1 MRAHG
6 RRLAVASVAV
16 LGVALP
22 AAARGAPPNTTKQAC
37 VAASTD
43 GQALR
48 DAGKLREAR
57 EKLVACA
64 RDECPAIVRKYC
76 SEWLADVEKRLPSV
90 VFRVQAAEGSS
101 GADVTDATVTVD
113 AGTPHPVDGSA
124 TPVDPGEHVV
134 RFEHPGDPPVEMH
147 VVVSEGEKSRIVT
160 GRFAPKAAPPP
171 EETRPEPE
179 RPEPVKAGISPLAI
193 ALAGVAVVGGAGFAY
208 FGITAK
214 NDLDHLRQT
223 CAPYCRSSDLDA
235 VRQKALFADLSLGV
249 GVVALGA
256 ATWVFLASSHRDAE
270 PPAAT
275 ERGASLDVQPIRGGA
290 FAGVSGRF

>member
-1 MRAHG
+1 MRA
-6 RRLAVASVAV
+6 RVPRLAVACVAA

-22 AAARGAPPNTTKQAC
+22 AAGRAAPPSTKQAC

-64 RDECPAIVRKYC
+64 RDQCPPIVRKYC

-90 VFRVQAAEGSS
+90 VFRAQAADGSG
-101 GADVTDATVTVD
+101 GADVTGATVAVD
-113 AGTPHPVDGSA
+113 DGTAHPVDGSA

-160 GRFAPKAAPPP
+160 GRFAPKAAAVPPPP
-171 EETRPEPE
+171 EEAAPGPEP
-179 RPEPVKAGISPLAI
+179 PKAGIPPLAI
-193 ALAGVAVVGGAGFAY
+193 ALAGVAVVGGVGFAY
-208 FGITAK
+208 FGITAQ

-235 VRQKALFADLSLGV
+235 VRQKALFADLALGV

-256 ATWVFLASSHRDAE
+256 ATWVFLAGTHRDAE
-270 PPAAT
+270 PPTST
-275 ERGASLDVQPIRGGA
+275 ERGASLDMQPIRGGA
-290 FAGVSGRF
+290 LAGVTGRF